1 MKTLFLACCALFCL
15 AVLVRA
21 PVQAQAADAE
31 DPLEAITN
39 YVKISDHLSTSG
51 QIAYDQIEVI
61 KEAGF
66 EVVVNLAPARDDVNG
81 LEGYMVV
88 EQGMSY
94 VHIPVSWQEPSQRDL
109 QLFFDVMEA
118 NRDRKVFVHCFA
130 NMRVSAF
137 VYLYRTLHQ
146 DVTHEQARTDLEKI
160 WKPETLAQWDA
171 FIKTAQMEHE
181 AGS

>member
-1 MKTLFLACCALFCL
+1 MKILFLVSCALFCL
-15 AVLVRA
+15 AVLAVTSAR
-21 PVQAQAADAE
+21 AQAGDAE

-51 QIAYDQIEVI
+51 QVAYDQIEAI

-66 EVVVNLAPARDDVNG
+66 EVVVNLAPARDDANG
-81 LEGYMVV
+81 LEGFLVV

-94 VHIPVSWQEPSQRDL
+94 VHIPVSWREPSQRDL

-137 VYLYRTLHQ
+137 VYLYRTLKQ
-146 DVTHEQARTDLEKI
+146 DIAHEQARADLEKI
-160 WKPETLAQWDA
+160 WEPEGLAQWGA
-171 FIKTAQMEHE
+171 FIETAQAEHGE
-181 AGS
+181 